1 MQDQLGVFPRVTVS
15 LMILL
20 ISGVLLFQFMIF
32 YLKFASSWL
41 LLGLVFLTE
50 VRSWFEVWI
59 FAMDPGIHFLL
70 VMQ

>member
-1 MQDQLGVFPRVTVS
+1 MTS
-15 LMILL
+15 
-20 ISGVLLFQFMIF
+20 

-41 LLGLVFLTE
+41 LLRLLFYTE
-50 VRSWFEVWI
+50 ARSSLEVWI